1 MEIKT
6 VKESTYEERAKLYDT
21 IMENIKPLDFDENGN
36 VITASARIPLE
47 LLFIDMRYQRIHK
60 DKGIKNLYENWDVL

>member
-36 VITASARIPLE
+36 V
-47 LLFIDMRYQRIHK
+47 HK
-60 DKGIKNLYENWDVL
+60 PQQAMI